1 MGKTSFNTYME
12 IKKNLIQKFREEK
25 FENNKLPSEAAL
37 AKELDIS
44 LVTLRESLMMLALE
58 GFITKRHGSGNYV
71 HPSALDP
78 TNRIDLGITFAD
90 AFRQQGHE
98 PGMQIIGIGE
108 TFAGEEFSEVFKIDK
123 VEVISACDIIYTADG
138 LPSIYSSQMMP
149 KTRMKKRFELG
160 MEDGNFFEFMINYC
174 DENITH
180 SLNNYEARNLP
191 DKIAARLGL
200 PKDTPVIFCTQLYFN
215 IQDEPVFYNEHYF
228 HPKRFGVRMV
238 QNWDLSLK

>member
-108 TFAGEEFSEVFKIDK
+108 TFAGRELADKFNIDETEV
-123 VEVISACDIIYTADG
+123 VSSCDIIYTADG
-138 LPSIYSSQMMP
+138 LPSIYSSQMLP
-149 KTRMKKRFELG
+149 KTRLKKKFELG
-160 MEDGNFFEFMINYC
+160 NKKEI
-174 DENITH
+174 
-180 SLNNYEARNLP
+180 SLNLF
-191 DKIAARLGL
+191 
-200 PKDTPVIFCTQLYFN
+200 VN
-215 IQDEPVFYNEHYF
+215 IVMRVLHI
-228 HPKRFGVRMV
+228 H
-238 QNWDLSLK
+238 

>member
-108 TFAGEEFSEVFKIDK
+108 TFAGRELADKFNIDETEV
-123 VEVISACDIIYTADG
+123 VSSCDIIYTADG
-138 LPSIYSSQMMP
+138 LPSIYSSQMLP
-149 KTRMKKRFELG
+149 KTRLKKKFELG
-160 MEDGNFFEFMINYC
+160 NKKGDFFEFIREYC
-174 DENITH
+174 DESITH
-180 SLNNYEARNLP
+180 SLNNYEARTLP
-191 DKIAARLGL
+191 EKIVDKLGL
-200 PKDTPVIFCTQLYFN
+200 SKETPVIFCTQLYFN
-215 IQDEPVFYNEHYF
+215 IQDEPVLYNEHYF
-228 HPKRFGVRMV
+228 HPDRFGVRMV
-238 QNWDLSLK
+238 QNWDLNLK